1 MPPKKG
7 GGGGRQKRRTHSLD
21 PTNQRTKAPLS
32 STTTTTAKTTAK
44 TTKEPSAQNTMFIK
58 EQRPTRLGPNIAPLI
73 LEGAKLNKMEL
84 NDVIK
89 SHFGDVNIR
98 NIQLGKTGAFTIQ
111 AGDYK
116 TFNHLLKELTTAMAS
131 KGHESTKVFVP
142 RSIQRIKDTEKV
154 AFVKRVDVEI
164 PTERIIESI
173 KNVGLLVTKVDRLIG
188 KDGKTPTRTVRVT
201 FEDVGNRT
209 VFIKYGLQVDYMH
222 FDAEPARQNT
232 KPTQC
237 FLCFKFNHV
246 AKYCKAEVQTCD
258 RCSGNHRKDQCS
270 ATDDQIKCVNC
281 KGKHEATSTDC
292 GHYQEQVKKMKNAID
307 KYSSQCR
314 TIMTPPAMQ
323 NSNDFPDLP
332 QPRNA
337 HPLSNLQGN
346 NLDEFM
352 EALTSRLKEF
362 LEGTT
367 YAIAD
372 KLSQRISRIEKVLQK
387 LQVNLDETIDPSIIS
402 TENDMATPREFEVEI
417 QLNNN
422 MDLDMIIDTRA
433 EEHEEEN
440 ISEQSSDEECRVL
453 EHIQA
458 KRAERESG
466 IKGKSQIEVLST
478 PKTPSTTT
486 TSKNKSKHPKK
497 KKKTETV
504 KREHS
509 TNSSSLDTSAT
520 FQ

>member
-1 MPPKKG
+1 MNQ
-7 GGGGRQKRRTHSLD
+7 QKSL
-21 PTNQRTKAPLS
+21 LH
-32 STTTTTAKTTAK
+32 
-44 TTKEPSAQNTMFIK
+44 
-58 EQRPTRLGPNIAPLI
+58 GPYN
-73 LEGAKLNKMEL
+73 
-84 NDVIK
+84 
-89 SHFGDVNIR
+89 
-98 NIQLGKTGAFTIQ
+98 
-111 AGDYK
+111 
-116 TFNHLLKELTTAMAS
+116 
-131 KGHESTKVFVP
+131 
-142 RSIQRIKDTEKV
+142 
-154 AFVKRVDVEI
+154 
-164 PTERIIESI
+164 ESI
-173 KNVGLLVTKVDRLIG
+173 KSVGLLVTKADRLTG

-246 AKYCKAEVQTCD
+246 AKYCKADVQTCD
-258 RCSGNHRKDQCS
+258 RCGENHRKD
-270 ATDDQIKCVNC
+270 
-281 KGKHEATSTDC
+281 
-292 GHYQEQVKKMKNAID
+292 
-307 KYSSQCR
+307 QCR

-323 NSNDFPDLP
+323 NSNDFPELP